1 MGAIRPSG
9 DERAREKMA
18 ARVTGSAF
26 VWLALFIF
34 GLAVLLWISGSGMA
48 DLMWTRY
55 IYLLTGV
62 ETVAFAALGWL
73 FGREVHRQQA
83 ESAMKQ
89 ADQARKD
96 TMDVVDKAMGAMGQ
110 AMGQADQARKEAM
123 GMVSEIMDTKRQAT
137 DAKPQTIS
145 EIEDNYE
152 RAKALS
158 ALGTA
163 LAQAGQ
169 LELAQNVILSI
180 EDNYERAK
188 ALSALG
194 TALAQAGQLELANAI
209 WKEALDSIS
218 SGKQKH

>member
-1 MGAIRPSG
+1 MKAIGPSE

-18 ARVTGSAF
+18 ASVTASAF
-26 VWLALFIF
+26 IWLALFIL

-83 ESAMKQ
+83 ESATKQ
-89 ADQARKD
+89 ANQARND
-96 TMDVVDKAMGAMGQ
+96 TMVVVDKAMGAMGQ
-110 AMGQADQARKEAM
+110 AMEQADQARKEAM
-123 GMVSEIMDTKRQAT
+123 DMVSGIMDTKRQAT

-145 EIEDNYE
+145 ETEDNYEQAKALIALGTAFAQAGQLKYALDVIRSIEDNYE
-152 RAKALS
+152 RAKALI

-169 LELAQNVILSI
+169 LEDA
-180 EDNYERAK
+180 EAF
-188 ALSALG
+188 
-194 TALAQAGQLELANAI
+194 
-209 WKEALDSIS
+209 WKEALTSIN